1 MVHTLLKA
9 MYSKVIQVQNNT
21 DSNNI
26 GYKANLIIRND
37 INGKKY
43 LYDMVKIERDTPETL
58 TLANSNAA
66 IRPEGIS
73 PIERTSNLAST

>member
-1 MVHTLLKA
+1 M
-9 MYSKVIQVQNNT
+9 QNNT